1 MSDNDLLNCDWEY
14 EYSRDEI
21 FYMER
26 QQQIEHEYY
35 MWEQQNRKP
44 AEIKVI
50 IKKPKHETDSN
61 PLPF

>member
-1 MSDNDLLNCDWEY
+1 
-14 EYSRDEI
+14 
-21 FYMER
+21 
-26 QQQIEHEYY
+26 